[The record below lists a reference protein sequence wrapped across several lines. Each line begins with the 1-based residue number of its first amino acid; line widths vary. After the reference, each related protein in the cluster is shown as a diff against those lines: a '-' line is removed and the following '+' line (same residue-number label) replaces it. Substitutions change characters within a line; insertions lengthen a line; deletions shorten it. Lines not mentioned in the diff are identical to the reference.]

1 VAEKLRATGVEPG
14 QGVAVRLPSGPD
26 LVTTMAGIWLA
37 EAVFAPVNDRSPQA
51 EVDHVLATVR
61 PAALVDERGI
71 SNLADPMRHDPDV
84 AFVTWTSGTT
94 GAPKAILQTH
104 SGYLEL
110 LDRVLTP
117 LRGGDGG
124 GKPKEAR
131 EPTPN
136 LVPVSIALNAGIYNV
151 CFGLRAGA
159 AIVLMP
165 RFTTREFAELVRRYQ
180 IRSTV
185 LPPAAMVMLATDPD
199 VTDLTPLRYVRSI
212 TAPLSPPAARRFME
226 RFGTVVLNSYGQAEV
241 GEVVGWTAA
250 DAREH
255 PEKLGAAGRPHAG
268 VDIRVVDEAGRA
280 VEPGTVGELLVRP
293 PRMAAGY
300 AGGASLSDRVD
311 ADGFV
316 RTGDHARVDAEGFV
330 WIEGRTSDLINRG
343 GNKVFPEQVEEVLRL
358 VPGVEDVAVVARR
371 DERLGEVPVAVV
383 VGSALDED
391 LEAACRAELAPY
403 KVPVAF
409 VRAGR
414 LNRLLLRPAVVAV
427 AARRLAPGPQRAER
441 RVDEEDATQV
451 AHRGALAVAPGVPG
465 AQCSLGRAPALP
477 TRDRPQQERL
487 VVVAHRRLEGP
498 DQPPAVLGVER
509 ATRLAGELQEV
520 TGRTGGDGHLVVGV
534 GDTACALRAELF
546 DAR

>member
-1 VAEKLRATGVEPG
+1 VENLGNLLIDHPFADGRELLCTIDEVRNAGEARSAARATAERLRAAGVEPG

-37 EAVFAPVNDRSPQA
+37 NAVFVPVNDRSPQA

-61 PAALVDERGI
+61 PAALLEERGI
-71 SNLADPMRHDPDV
+71 SALAEPMRHDPDV

-110 LDRVLTP
+110 LDRVLAP
-117 LRGGDGG
+117 LRGDG
-124 GKPKEAR
+124 GKPKEAK

-165 RFTTREFAELVRRYQ
+165 RFSTREFAELVQRYQ

-185 LPPAAMVMLATDPD
+185 LPPAAMVMLATDPG
-199 VTDLTPLRYVRSI
+199 VTDLAPLRYVRSI

-255 PEKLGAAGRPHAG
+255 PDKLGAAGRPHAG
-268 VDIRVVDEAGRA
+268 VDIRVVDDAGRE

-300 AGGASLSDRVD
+300 AGGASLADRID

-316 RTGDHARVDAEGFV
+316 RTGDHARVDADGFV

-358 VPGVEDVAVVARR
+358 VPGVDDVAVVGRA

-383 VGSALDED
+383 VGSARDED

-403 KVPVAF
+403 KVPVVFA
-409 VRAGR
+409 RADALPRNEIGK
-414 LNRLLLRPAVVAV
+414 LLRK
-427 AARRLAPGPQRAER
+427 Q
-441 RVDEEDATQV
+441 
-451 AHRGALAVAPGVPG
+451 LAVDLAVP
-465 AQCSLGRAPALP
+465 
-477 TRDRPQQERL
+477 
-487 VVVAHRRLEGP
+487 
-498 DQPPAVLGVER
+498 
-509 ATRLAGELQEV
+509 AG
-520 TGRTGGDGHLVVGV
+520 
-534 GDTACALRAELF
+534 
-546 DAR
+546 

>member
-1 VAEKLRATGVEPG
+1 MQSAGEARAAARATAEKLRAAGVESG
-14 QGVAVRLPSGPD
+14 EGVAVCLPSGPD

-37 EAVFAPVNDRSPQA
+37 DAVFVPVNDRSPQA
-51 EVDHVLATVR
+51 EVDHVLTTVR
-61 PAALVDERGI
+61 PRALVDQRGI
-71 SNLADPMRHDPDV
+71 TTLADPMRHDPDV

-94 GAPKAILQTH
+94 GTPKAILQTH

-117 LRGGDGG
+117 LRGGGGGGGTGG
-124 GKPKEAR
+124 GKAKGAQ

-165 RFTTREFAELVRRYQ
+165 RFTSGEFAELVQRYR

-185 LPPAAMVMLATDPD
+185 LPPAAMVTLAMDPD
-199 VTDLTPLRYVRSI
+199 VTDLAPLRYVRSI

-241 GEVVGWTAA
+241 GEVIGWTAA

-268 VDIRVVDEAGRA
+268 VDIRVVDDAGRD
-280 VEPGTVGELLVRP
+280 VEPGVVGELLVRP

-300 AGGASLSDRVD
+300 AGGASLNDRVD

-316 RTGDHARVDAEGFV
+316 RTGDHARVDADGFV
-330 WIEGRTSDLINRG
+330 FIEGRTSDLINRG
-343 GNKVFPEQVEEVLRL
+343 GNKVFPEQVEEVLLL
-358 VPGVEDVAVVARR
+358 VPGVDEVAVVGRP

-383 VGSALDED
+383 VGSARDED

-409 VRAGR
+409 ARAKSLPRNEIGK
-414 LNRLLLRPAVVAV
+414 LLRRQLADDV
-427 AARRLAPGPQRAER
+427 AA
-441 RVDEEDATQV
+441 
-451 AHRGALAVAPGVPG
+451 
-465 AQCSLGRAPALP
+465 
-477 TRDRPQQERL
+477 
-487 VVVAHRRLEGP
+487 
-498 DQPPAVLGVER
+498 
-509 ATRLAGELQEV
+509 
-520 TGRTGGDGHLVVGV
+520 
-534 GDTACALRAELF
+534 TAR
-546 DAR
+546 

>member
-1 VAEKLRATGVEPG
+1 MQSAGEARAAARATAEKLRAAGVESG
-14 QGVAVRLPSGPD
+14 QGVAVCLPSGPD

-37 EAVFAPVNDRSPQA
+37 DAVFVPLNDRSPQA
-51 EVDHVLATVR
+51 EVDHVLTTVR
-61 PAALVDERGI
+61 PRALVDQRGI
-71 SNLADPMRHDPDV
+71 TTLADPMRHDPDV

-117 LRGGDGG
+117 LRGGGGGG
-124 GKPKEAR
+124 GKAKGAQ

-165 RFTTREFAELVRRYQ
+165 RFTSGEFAELVQRYR

-185 LPPAAMVMLATDPD
+185 LPPAAMVTLATDPD
-199 VTDLTPLRYVRSI
+199 VTDLAPLRYVRSI

-241 GEVVGWTAA
+241 GEVIGWTAA

-268 VDIRVVDEAGRA
+268 VDIRVVDDAGRD
-280 VEPGTVGELLVRP
+280 VEPGVVGELLVRP

-300 AGGASLSDRVD
+300 AGGASLNDRVD

-343 GNKVFPEQVEEVLRL
+343 GNKVFPEQVEEVLLL
-358 VPGVEDVAVVARR
+358 VPGVDEVAVVGRP

-383 VGSALDED
+383 VGSARDED

-409 VRAGR
+409 ARAKSLPRNEIGK
-414 LNRLLLRPAVVAV
+414 LLRRQLADDV
-427 AARRLAPGPQRAER
+427 AA
-441 RVDEEDATQV
+441 
-451 AHRGALAVAPGVPG
+451 
-465 AQCSLGRAPALP
+465 PA
-477 TRDRPQQERL
+477 R
-487 VVVAHRRLEGP
+487 
-498 DQPPAVLGVER
+498 
-509 ATRLAGELQEV
+509 
-520 TGRTGGDGHLVVGV
+520 
-534 GDTACALRAELF
+534 
-546 DAR
+546 

>member
-1 VAEKLRATGVEPG
+1 MAEELRASGVEPR
-14 QGVAVRLPSGPD
+14 QGVAVRLASGPD
-26 LVTTMAGIWLA
+26 LVTTMAGIWRA
-37 EAVFAPVNDRSPQA
+37 GAVFVPVNDRSPRA
-51 EVDHVLATVR
+51 EVDHVLSTAR
-61 PAALVDERGI
+61 PAAVVDEHGI
-71 SNLADPMRHDPDV
+71 AGLVDPMRHDPDV

-94 GAPKAILQTH
+94 GVPKAILQTH

-117 LRGGDGG
+117 LRGDG

-165 RFTTREFAELVRRYQ
+165 RFSTGEFTELVRRHQ

-185 LPPAAMVMLATDPD
+185 LPPAAMVMLATDPE
-199 VTDLTPLRYVRSI
+199 VTDLAPLRYVRSI

-268 VDIRVVDEAGRA
+268 VDIRVIDDAGEE
-280 VEPGTVGELLVRP
+280 VEPGAVGELLVRP

-300 AGGASLSDRVD
+300 AGGASLADRVD
-311 ADGFV
+311 AEGYV
-316 RTGDHARVDAEGFV
+316 RTGDHARLDAEGFV

-358 VPGVEDVAVVARR
+358 VPGVDDVAVVARR
-371 DERLGEVPVAVV
+371 DDRLGEVPVAVV
-383 VGSALDED
+383 VGSASDED
-391 LEAACRAELAPY
+391 LAAACRAELAPY

-409 VRAGR
+409 TRTASLPRNEIGK
-414 LNRLLLRPAVVAV
+414 LLRRQLADDV
-427 AARRLAPGPQRAER
+427 AA
-441 RVDEEDATQV
+441 
-451 AHRGALAVAPGVPG
+451 
-465 AQCSLGRAPALP
+465 PAS
-477 TRDRPQQERL
+477 
-487 VVVAHRRLEGP
+487 
-498 DQPPAVLGVER
+498 
-509 ATRLAGELQEV
+509 
-520 TGRTGGDGHLVVGV
+520 
-534 GDTACALRAELF
+534 
-546 DAR
+546 

>member
-1 VAEKLRATGVEPG
+1 MRSAGEARTAARAVAEELRAAGVEPG

-37 EAVFAPVNDRSPQA
+37 DAVFVPVNDRSPQA

-71 SNLADPMRHDPDV
+71 SGLADPMCHDPDV

-117 LRGGDGG
+117 LRGGGD
-124 GKPKEAR
+124 GKPKEIR

-268 VDIRVVDEAGRA
+268 VDIRVVDEAGQE
-280 VEPGTVGELLVRP
+280 VEIGSVGELLVRP

-300 AGGASLSDRVD
+300 AGGASLADRVD

-316 RTGDHARVDAEGFV
+316 RSGDHARVDAEGFV

-343 GNKVFPEQVEEVLRL
+343 GNKVFPDQVEEVLRL

-383 VGSALDED
+383 VGSARDED

-409 VRAGR
+409 VRAESLPRNEIGK
-414 LNRLLLRPAVVAV
+414 LLRKQLAYEV
-427 AARRLAPGPQRAER
+427 AA
-441 RVDEEDATQV
+441 
-451 AHRGALAVAPGVPG
+451 
-465 AQCSLGRAPALP
+465 PA
-477 TRDRPQQERL
+477 
-487 VVVAHRRLEGP
+487 G
-498 DQPPAVLGVER
+498 
-509 ATRLAGELQEV
+509 
-520 TGRTGGDGHLVVGV
+520 
-534 GDTACALRAELF
+534 
-546 DAR
+546 

>member
-1 VAEKLRATGVEPG
+1 LENLGNLLIDHPFADGRDLLCTVDGTRSAGEARAAARRMAEELRASGVEPR
-14 QGVAVRLPSGPD
+14 QGVAVRLASGPD

-37 EAVFAPVNDRSPQA
+37 GAVFVPVNDRSPRA
-51 EVDHVLATVR
+51 EVDHVLSTAR
-61 PAALVDERGI
+61 PAAVVDEHGI
-71 SNLADPMRHDPDV
+71 AGLVDPMRHDPDV

-117 LRGGDGG
+117 LRGDR

-165 RFTTREFAELVRRYQ
+165 RFSTGEFAELVRRHQ

-185 LPPAAMVMLATDPD
+185 LPPAAMVMLATDPE
-199 VTDLTPLRYVRSI
+199 VTDLAPLRYVRSI

-268 VDIRVVDEAGRA
+268 VDIRVIDDAGDE
-280 VEPGTVGELLVRP
+280 VEPGAVGELLVRP

-300 AGGASLSDRVD
+300 AGGASLADRVD
-311 ADGFV
+311 AEGYV
-316 RTGDHARVDAEGFV
+316 RTGDHARLDAEGFV

-358 VPGVEDVAVVARR
+358 VPGVDDVAVVARR
-371 DERLGEVPVAVV
+371 DDRLGEVPVAVV
-383 VGSALDED
+383 VGSASDED
-391 LEAACRAELAPY
+391 LAAACRAELAPY

-409 VRAGR
+409 TRTASLPRNEIGK
-414 LNRLLLRPAVVAV
+414 LLRRQLADDV
-427 AARRLAPGPQRAER
+427 AA
-441 RVDEEDATQV
+441 
-451 AHRGALAVAPGVPG
+451 
-465 AQCSLGRAPALP
+465 PAS
-477 TRDRPQQERL
+477 
-487 VVVAHRRLEGP
+487 
-498 DQPPAVLGVER
+498 
-509 ATRLAGELQEV
+509 
-520 TGRTGGDGHLVVGV
+520 
-534 GDTACALRAELF
+534 
-546 DAR
+546 

>member
-1 VAEKLRATGVEPG
+1 MQSAGEARAAARATAEQLRAAGVEPG
-14 QGVAVRLPSGPD
+14 QGVAVRLPSGPG

-37 EAVFAPVNDRSPQA
+37 GAVFVPVNDRSPQA

-61 PAALVDERGI
+61 PAALVDRDGI
-71 SNLADPMRHDPDV
+71 SVLADPMRHESDV

-94 GAPKAILQTH
+94 GTPKAILQTH

-110 LDRVLTP
+110 LDRVLAP
-117 LRGGDGG
+117 LRGGGNTDGD
-124 GKPKEAR
+124 KPKEPR

-165 RFTTREFAELVRRYQ
+165 RFTTREFAALVQRYQ

-255 PEKLGAAGRPHAG
+255 PDKLGAAGRPHKG
-268 VDIRVVDEAGRA
+268 VDIRVVDDAGHA
-280 VEPGTVGELLVRP
+280 VDPGTVGELLVRP

-300 AGGASLSDRVD
+300 AGGASLADRID

-358 VPGVEDVAVVARR
+358 VPGVDDVAVVGRP

-383 VGSALDED
+383 VGSARDED

-409 VRAGR
+409 ARTEALPRNEIGK
-414 LNRLLLRPAVVAV
+414 LLRKQLAVDV
-427 AARRLAPGPQRAER
+427 AA
-441 RVDEEDATQV
+441 
-451 AHRGALAVAPGVPG
+451 
-465 AQCSLGRAPALP
+465 PA
-477 TRDRPQQERL
+477 
-487 VVVAHRRLEGP
+487 G
-498 DQPPAVLGVER
+498 
-509 ATRLAGELQEV
+509 
-520 TGRTGGDGHLVVGV
+520 
-534 GDTACALRAELF
+534 
-546 DAR
+546 

>member
-1 VAEKLRATGVEPG
+1 LENLGNLLIDHPFADGRDLLCTVDGTRSAGEARAAARRMAEELRASGVEPR
-14 QGVAVRLPSGPD
+14 QGVAVRLASGPD

-37 EAVFAPVNDRSPQA
+37 GAVFVPVNDRSPRA
-51 EVDHVLATVR
+51 EVDHVLSTAR
-61 PAALVDERGI
+61 PAAVVDEHGI
-71 SNLADPMRHDPDV
+71 AGLVDPMRHDPDV

-117 LRGGDGG
+117 LRGDR

-165 RFTTREFAELVRRYQ
+165 RFSTGEFAELVRRHQ

-185 LPPAAMVMLATDPD
+185 LPPAAMVMLATDPE
-199 VTDLTPLRYVRSI
+199 VTDLAPLRYVRSI

-268 VDIRVVDEAGRA
+268 VDIRVVDDAGDE
-280 VEPGTVGELLVRP
+280 VEPGAVGELLVRP

-300 AGGASLSDRVD
+300 AGGASLADRVD
-311 ADGFV
+311 AEGYV
-316 RTGDHARVDAEGFV
+316 RTGDHARLDAEGFV

-358 VPGVEDVAVVARR
+358 VPGVDDVAVVARR
-371 DERLGEVPVAVV
+371 DDRLGEVPVAVV
-383 VGSALDED
+383 VGSASDED
-391 LEAACRAELAPY
+391 LAAACRAELAPY

-409 VRAGR
+409 TRTASLPRNEIGK
-414 LNRLLLRPAVVAV
+414 LLRRQLADDV
-427 AARRLAPGPQRAER
+427 AA
-441 RVDEEDATQV
+441 
-451 AHRGALAVAPGVPG
+451 
-465 AQCSLGRAPALP
+465 PAS
-477 TRDRPQQERL
+477 
-487 VVVAHRRLEGP
+487 
-498 DQPPAVLGVER
+498 
-509 ATRLAGELQEV
+509 
-520 TGRTGGDGHLVVGV
+520 
-534 GDTACALRAELF
+534 
-546 DAR
+546 

>member
-1 VAEKLRATGVEPG
+1 MENLGNLLIDHPFADGRDLLCTVDGTRSAGEARAAARRMAEELRASGVEPR
-14 QGVAVRLPSGPD
+14 QGVAVRLASGPD

-37 EAVFAPVNDRSPQA
+37 GAVFVPVNDRSPRA
-51 EVDHVLATVR
+51 EVDHVLSTAR
-61 PAALVDERGI
+61 PAAVVDEHGI
-71 SNLADPMRHDPDV
+71 AGLVDPMRHDPDV

-117 LRGGDGG
+117 LRGDR

-165 RFTTREFAELVRRYQ
+165 RFSTGEFAELVRRHQ

-185 LPPAAMVMLATDPD
+185 LPPAAMVMLATDPE
-199 VTDLTPLRYVRSI
+199 VTDLAPLRYVRSI

-268 VDIRVVDEAGRA
+268 VDIRVIDDAGDE
-280 VEPGTVGELLVRP
+280 VEPGAVGELLVRP

-300 AGGASLSDRVD
+300 AGGASLADRVD
-311 ADGFV
+311 AEGYV
-316 RTGDHARVDAEGFV
+316 RTGDHARLDAEGFV

-358 VPGVEDVAVVARR
+358 VPGVDDVAVVARR
-371 DERLGEVPVAVV
+371 DDRLGEVPVAVV
-383 VGSALDED
+383 VGSASDED
-391 LEAACRAELAPY
+391 LAAACRAELAPY

-409 VRAGR
+409 TRTASLPRNEIGK
-414 LNRLLLRPAVVAV
+414 LLRRQLADDV
-427 AARRLAPGPQRAER
+427 AA
-441 RVDEEDATQV
+441 
-451 AHRGALAVAPGVPG
+451 
-465 AQCSLGRAPALP
+465 PAS
-477 TRDRPQQERL
+477 
-487 VVVAHRRLEGP
+487 
-498 DQPPAVLGVER
+498 
-509 ATRLAGELQEV
+509 
-520 TGRTGGDGHLVVGV
+520 
-534 GDTACALRAELF
+534 
-546 DAR
+546 